1 MIPRVRIAH
10 LPTPIESMPRLT
22 AALHVHPLLK
32 LISIIVFLLPLTPLI
47 HAMRSIMLEG
57 ATPLTVWADVAIV
70 AAWIVT
76 AIVLEV
82 RWFRWH

>member
-1 MIPRVRIAH
+1 MWIGSGIFFSNERFPEAVQP
-10 LPTPIESMPRLT
+10 LP
-22 AALHVHPLLK
+22 
-32 LISIIVFLLPLTPLI
+32 FLLPLTPLI

-57 ATPLTVWADVAIV
+57 ATLLTVWADVAIV

-76 AIVLEV
+76 TFVLAL